1 MRVHVFPCKM
11 HSKAFQIGKSEIP
24 TSNLQRNA
32 LLITWL
38 SHVGVF
44 FYWRYDSTAKINYR
58 LFNSLPSSVFQ
69 TFSTI
74 IKGELDSSTRI
85 MATTPKE
92 NKSQTLFL
100 AMWKCQMTATDGFI
114 QYMHPFLF
122 QKNVLLH
129 GTFGIGNKDGKRKK
143 IPAWSE
149 TAINSVVDT
158 HSHTFPT
165 SKGGVFSLCVLS
177 EHRGERAAC

>member
-1 MRVHVFPCKM
+1 M
-11 HSKAFQIGKSEIP
+11 Q
-24 TSNLQRNA
+24 NA
-32 LLITWL
+32 LKGFSDWKVRNSNFQLATERPTDHLTITRRR
-38 SHVGVF
+38 V
-44 FYWRYDSTAKINYR
+44 FYWWYDSTAKINYR

-92 NKSQTLFL
+92 NKSQTRFL